1 MVANFRNFRILTTYH
16 FSLHS
21 HRACREGGAVAV
33 THFSCFIRDL
43 AMTDDSEII
52 EIAELLK
59 QADAT
64 DDQNDWKRFFQEHQ
78 TLIPDESALVVVV
91 MMLLSGKPYEVLNQ
105 DTIGSRAKAIARE
118 IGAKWEEISPAVL
131 LFEPPKLAV
140 ATPWP

>member
-1 MVANFRNFRILTTYH
+1 
-16 FSLHS
+16 
-21 HRACREGGAVAV
+21 
-33 THFSCFIRDL
+33 
-43 AMTDDSEII
+43 MTDESEII

-78 TLIPDESALVVVV
+78 TLTPDESVLVVVV
-91 MMLLSGKPYEVLNQ
+91 MMLLSGKPYGVLNQ
-105 DTIGSRAKAIARE
+105 DTIVSRAKAIARE